1 MKSRSGIFKR
11 FKGFRVQGFKNRGS
25 RIENGAC
32 LPPRS
37 GRQGWRRNA
46 IFYLRSSILALL
58 ISLSFDLSSA
68 SAQEPFYKGKT
79 IRIVVGLS
87 AGGGYDRAARLISR
101 HLGKYIPG
109 NPDMIVQNMAGAGA
123 VIAATHLYRG
133 GETAGVTP
141 P

>member
-11 FKGFRVQGFKNRGS
+11 FKGFRIQGFKNRGS
-25 RIENGAC
+25 RIENG
-32 LPPRS
+32 
-37 GRQGWRRNA
+37 GWRRNA

-101 HLGKYIPG
+101 YMGKYIPG
-109 NPDMIVQNMAGAGA
+109 NPDMIVQNMPGAGA
-123 VIAATHLYRG
+123 VIATNYVF
-133 GETAGVTP
+133 GVAKPDGLTL
-141 P
+141 

>member
-25 RIENGAC
+25 RIENG
-32 LPPRS
+32 
-37 GRQGWRRNA
+37 GWRRNA

-87 AGGGYDRAARLISR
+87 AGGGYDRAARIISR